1 MDETPSSQFIQILL
15 NGLTHWQK
23 LTQELDDAGIIA
35 IDPNHSLLHEII
47 RMGLSLP
54 QTCALAT
61 DVALQSFFLA
71 ERRGYWP
78 QWMVFYKR
86 ALGHCQAISPQKRG
100 HLLHRLGELYRHAH
114 RLEEA
119 VKVHKQAEALAQEL
133 DDDLA
138 LAEAR
143 YRLAWDFLWTR
154 QYGEAETCCR
164 FSIDTFTR
172 LGVRADLLTNSY
184 WALGSLARRRGDLD
198 RAQELL
204 SQAREMAHTSQ
215 QPTHRARMV
224 EELGIIMSAKGLYEK
239 AKTYFDEA
247 AEILVVT
254 ASERDKV
261 SVAINRATVF
271 YWQKRWPEAQMGW
284 RQVMSSAY
292 LRQSGDSHLKA
303 MLAYNLATALL
314 KTDDLAEAEAQ
325 LNYALQLR
333 LELQEEVPLASTMGS
348 LAQLRVKQGQRA
360 EAVSLFE
367 QAHQILEAYP
377 DDAYAQGVLQ
387 VIEREMKNLEKLTTN
402 CP

>member
-1 MDETPSSQFIQILL
+1 MDETTSPQFIQILL
-15 NGLTHWQK
+15 NGLTHWQQ

-35 IDPNHSLLHEII
+35 IDSNRSLLHEII
-47 RMGLSLP
+47 SMGLSLP
-54 QTCALAT
+54 QLCALAT

-78 QWMVFYKR
+78 QWMAFYKR
-86 ALGHCQAISPQKRG
+86 ALDHCQAISPQKRG
-100 HLLHRLGELYRHAH
+100 HLLHRLGELYRLAH

-119 VKVHKQAEALAQEL
+119 VKVHKQAEALTQAQG
-133 DDDLA
+133 DDQA

-143 YRLAWDFLWTR
+143 YRLAWDYLEMR
-154 QYGEAETCCR
+154 QYGEAEACGQYA
-164 FSIDTFTR
+164 IDTFTQ

-204 SQAREMAHTSQ
+204 SQAREIAHTSQ

-239 AKTYFDEA
+239 ALAYYDEA
-247 AEILVVT
+247 VEILAAT

-261 SVAINRATVF
+261 SVLNNRAVAF
-271 YWQKRWPEAQMGW
+271 YWQERWPEAQLDW
-284 RQVMSSAY
+284 RQAINSAY
-292 LRQSGDSHLKA
+292 LRQSGDSHLQA
-303 MLAYNLATALL
+303 MVAYNLATALL

-333 LELQEEVPLASTMGS
+333 LELQEDVPLASTMGS
-348 LAQLRVKQGQRA
+348 LGQLRAKQGRRA
-360 EAVSLFE
+360 EAISLFE
-367 QAHQILEAYP
+367 QARPLLEAYP

-387 VIEREMKNLEKLTTN
+387 VIEGEMKNLEN
-402 CP
+402 